1 MPFRPPTWII
11 DRGGAAFPLVVT
23 GGCDGCGTAPAL
35 VDLALDIEF
44 DAPSLDLILDDRPWT
59 LRLLHALRSLAADVR
74 DVLAPPTIALGLR
87 PWDRDFRPLPNKG
100 LR

>member
-59 LRLLHALRSLAADVR
+59 LRLRHALRSLAGDVEMFWLR
-74 DVLAPPTIALGLR
+74 RRSPSGFDPETEIFAPCRTK
-87 PWDRDFRPLPNKG
+87 D
-100 LR
+100 